1 MLGALNGLV
10 GLAGGVKSLFDGGGG
25 AAPAALMP
33 DQLNVSSSPT
43 INLGSPLA
51 GLADLATR
59 EQGPAGNAGLPIVRQ
74 SRLLPGGAFGAGGRI
89 NLGPILL
96 MAAVAAAV
104 LILRKG
110 GR

>member
-1 MLGALNGLV
+1 MALGALTGLV
-10 GLAGGVKSLFDGGGG
+10 GLAGGIKSLFDGGG

-43 INLGSPLA
+43 IHLGSPLA

-59 EQGPAGNAGLPIVRQ
+59 EQGPARNAGLPIVRQ
-74 SRLLPGGAFGAGGRI
+74 SRLLHSGALGGGRI